1 MKRSF
6 IEYHSCN
13 IGYKDGTWQIVF
25 KTCSRPTY
33 KPFWKNPEHVTN
45 RVARSTRAQLK
56 NKPLA
61 YKKDLKN
68 YISRYNLKYNSEA
81 KKLLEWLGD
90 CSCSESYADSDS
102 DYWSDTDS
110 LPNTNYYKISNL
122 TGDNLII
129 DIKSEPELEPKP
141 DNKKSELKNSQNPDN
156 KEQKIPADNA
166 F

>member
-1 MKRSF
+1 M
-6 IEYHSCN
+6 
-13 IGYKDGTWQIVF
+13 
-25 KTCSRPTY
+25 
-33 KPFWKNPEHVTN
+33 
-45 RVARSTRAQLK
+45 ARFTRAQLK

-68 YISRYNLKYNSEA
+68 YIKRYNLKYNSEA

-90 CSCSESYADSDS
+90 CSCSESYTDSDS
-102 DYWSDTDS
+102 DYCSDTDS

-141 DNKKSELKNSQNPDN
+141 DNKKSELKNSHNPDN